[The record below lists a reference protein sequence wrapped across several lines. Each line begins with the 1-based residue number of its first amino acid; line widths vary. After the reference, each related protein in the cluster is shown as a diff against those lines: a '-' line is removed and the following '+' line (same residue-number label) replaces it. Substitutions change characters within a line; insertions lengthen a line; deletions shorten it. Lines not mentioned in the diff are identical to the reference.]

1 MVGVGGDGRGR
12 VAVTAKVNRAQ
23 GSKDIARMGRRYS
36 FRIA

>member
-23 GSKDIARMGRRYS
+23 WSKEFAGSG
-36 FRIA
+36 